1 MCSIHSEVKQTES
14 QSLEQRNIYCRAMQ
28 GDRVVCALKSLE
40 LPEGFWQ
47 SAFKSQVR
55 HLENELIVAREE
67 VWGKEV
73 VWNWHVHTLIF
84 KMDNQQGPAVQHREL
99 CLPLYGS
106 LDGRGVWGR
115 MPSCIC
121 MAESLRCLSETT
133 TTLLITYTSIQ
144 NAVLK
149 KEI

>member
-1 MCSIHSEVKQTES
+1 M
-14 QSLEQRNIYCRAMQ
+14 Y
-28 GDRVVCALKSLE
+28 
-40 LPEGFWQ
+40 
-47 SAFKSQVR
+47 
-55 HLENELIVAREE
+55 
-67 VWGKEV
+67 
-73 VWNWHVHTLIF
+73 
-84 KMDNQQGPAVQHREL
+84 NQQGPTVQQMEL
-99 CLPLYGS
+99 YSMFYGS